1 MKMALYEELFADI
14 CAKNRVHLSFP
25 DLDVDLETL
34 TEQTR
39 YQLLLEIQK
48 VIQDDSLDDPEC
60 FIRIEKIVTLFG
72 RHGLSA
78 GSRHDE

>member
-1 MKMALYEELFADI
+1 MALYEELFADI

-25 DLDVDLETL
+25 DLETL

-60 FIRIEKIVTLFG
+60 FIRIEKIVTLFE

>member
-1 MKMALYEELFADI
+1 MALYEELFADI

-34 TEQTR
+34 TEQTC
-39 YQLLLEIQK
+39 YTLLLEIQK
-48 VIQDDSLDDPEC
+48 VIQDDSLDAPEC
-60 FIRIEKIVTLFG
+60 IIRIAKIVTLLE

-78 GSRHDE
+78 GYRQDV

>member
-1 MKMALYEELFADI
+1 MALYEELFAENRE
-14 CAKNRVHLSFP
+14 KNRVHLSFP
-25 DLDVDLETL
+25 DLETL
-34 TEQTR
+34 TEQTC

-48 VIQDDSLDDPEC
+48 VIQDDSLDAPEC
-60 FIRIEKIVTLFG
+60 FIRIEKIVTLFE